1 MNNRES
7 YKPIQKQL
15 DDAIEAIADWIKEL
29 GKDPTKAINFI
40 KTYLP
45 NLNEKTKKS
54 MFENITIITDT
65 QLLEVNKK
73 KDLTDAIDRLINI
86 KKSINQI

>member
-1 MNNRES
+1 M
-7 YKPIQKQL
+7 K
-15 DDAIEAIADWIKEL
+15 
-29 GKDPTKAINFI
+29 
-40 KTYLP
+40 
-45 NLNEKTKKS
+45 KTKKS

-86 KKSINQI
+86 KKSVKQI